1 MSFGGAPRAVVVDA
15 SVAVG
20 FVRGDAG
27 WTERWIEW
35 AESGAIVV
43 APPHFPAEVANA
55 LLRSVKLPAA
65 EVALQLD
72 RLFRSGIDAV
82 RPEQPALLEA
92 VSLADQHR
100 LTVYDA
106 LYLQL
111 ALDLDA
117 ELATLDG
124 DLIAAARAEDI
135 DLVDASR

>member
-1 MSFGGAPRAVVVDA
+1 MSLGEAPRAVVVDA

-20 FVRGDAG
+20 FLQGDAI
-27 WTERWIEW
+27 WAARWIDW
-35 AESGAIVV
+35 AESAAIVV

-65 EVALQLD
+65 DVAVQLD

-92 VSLADQHR
+92 VSLADQHG

-117 ELATLDG
+117 ELATLDS
-124 DLIAAARAEDI
+124 DLIAAAGAERVE
-135 DLVDASR
+135 LATA

>member
-1 MSFGGAPRAVVVDA
+1 MSFGAAPRAVVVDA

-20 FVRGDAG
+20 LLQGNAG
-27 WTERWIEW
+27 WTERWIDW

-72 RLFRSGIDAV
+72 RLFRSGVEAV
-82 RPEQPALLEA
+82 RAEQAELLEA
-92 VSLADQHR
+92 VSLADQYG

-111 ALDLDA
+111 ALELDA
-117 ELATLDG
+117 DLATLDG
-124 DLIAAARAEDI
+124 DLIAAAGAETVE
-135 DLVDASR
+135 LVTA

>member
-1 MSFGGAPRAVVVDA
+1 MSFGAAPRAVVVDA

-20 FVRGDAG
+20 LLQGNAG
-27 WTERWIEW
+27 WTERWIDW

-72 RLFRSGIDAV
+72 RLFRSGVEAV
-82 RPEQPALLEA
+82 RAEQAELLEA
-92 VSLADQHR
+92 VSLADQYG

-111 ALDLDA
+111 ALELDA
-117 ELATLDG
+117 ELATLDS
-124 DLIAAARAEDI
+124 DLITAAGAESVE
-135 DLVDASR
+135 LVQA